1 MTRGAGTGRLQQ
13 QVVRATLGSL
23 ARTDVG
29 ELSARTGLC
38 PTVVDAVLRGLAQ
51 NGEAIHSGDGRW
63 EAAVPDLPT
72 SEHWVAEFRQRLA
85 ESPRSLEELPG
96 VETYFGARA
105 GLEIHYDLWA
115 NVKSHAVLL
124 DRPPYLGGL
133 PMPSDDEPDN
143 PEFAAVHRGVTVQ
156 AVYSTGF
163 RQLARLWYLREA
175 VESQAGPLRIGP
187 VPLKLCILDDRTAFM
202 PSLRSYEV
210 PGHMAAVVITDPP
223 LIQMLREVFEA
234 TWDFARPLPVALA
247 TETADRR
254 AELVALLLAGLT
266 DAAIG
271 HELDVSERTVRR
283 WVHDLL
289 VVFGCETRLQLGAA
303 LARGHDPHDPLNPT
317 AD

>member
-1 MTRGAGTGRLQQ
+1 MTRGRTTGSVQQ
-13 QVVRATLGSL
+13 QVVRTALGTL

-29 ELSARTGLC
+29 ELSARTGLS
-38 PTVVDAVLRGLAQ
+38 PGIVDDALRDLAQ
-51 NGEAIHSGDGRW
+51 TGEAVRSGDDRW
-63 EAAVPDLPT
+63 EVAVPDLPAT
-72 SEHWVAEFRQRLA
+72 EHWVAEFRQRLTQ
-85 ESPRSLEELPG
+85 SPRSLEDLPG
-96 VETYFGARA
+96 VETHVGARA
-105 GLEIHYDLWA
+105 SLEIHYDLWRS
-115 NVKSHAVLL
+115 VKSNVLML

-143 PEFAAVHRGVTVQ
+143 PEFAAVRRGVTVQ

-163 RQLARLWYLREA
+163 RRLARLWYLRHA
-175 VESQAGPLRIGP
+175 VEAQVGPLRIGP
-187 VPLKLCILDDRTAFM
+187 VPLKLCILDDRTALV
-202 PSLRSYEV
+202 PSLRSYDV

-234 TWDFARPLPVALA
+234 TWDFARPVPVALT
-247 TETADRR
+247 TESVDRR
-254 AELVALLLAGLT
+254 VELVALLLAGLT

-303 LARGHDPHDPLNPT
+303 LASDRDSQDPMNPT